1 MTPDDHDGDDPLQ
14 DRGDGDKPT
23 RDARGR
29 WLRGNC
35 PNPKGRPKKK
45 PKVLPDQSDIRI
57 FGHTMVDV
65 LTSGQKETMD
75 RRTALLNKM
84 FESAMKGKVSQ
95 QRFLYKEFER
105 NDERLAAA
113 RVYYDQMMLYWFV
126 DHPDRRNPD
135 FDIPIEVV
143 AEMEGLR
150 NMLNYYY
157 PFNYPIPGKSYPMP
171 GQSADYYSNYDYSD
185 YDDSEYDDG

>member
-1 MTPDDHDGDDPLQ
+1 MSSDDHSGNDQRQ
-14 DRGDGDKPT
+14 DRGDSDKPT

-29 WLRGNC
+29 WLPGNC

-65 LTSGQKETMD
+65 LTSGQRETMD

-105 NDERLAAA
+105 NDERLAAT
-113 RVYYDQMMLYWFV
+113 RLHYERLM
-126 DHPDRRNPD
+126 
-135 FDIPIEVV
+135 FDWIINDPV
-143 AEMEGLR
+143 
-150 NMLNYYY
+150 
-157 PFNYPIPGKSYPMP
+157 PGKPRVEVPLEVEMDIMKLNGLLNHYFPGLYPP
-171 GQSADYYSNYDYSD
+171 YGVSAN
-185 YDDSEYDDG
+185 DDDDDDG

>member
-1 MTPDDHDGDDPLQ
+1 MSNDEHDDNDKPQDSGDN
-14 DRGDGDKPT
+14 DKPT

-29 WLRGNC
+29 WLPKYC
-35 PNPKGRPKKK
+35 PNRKGRPRKK
-45 PKVLPDQSDIRI
+45 PKKIINESDIFV
-57 FGHTMVDV
+57 FGNTMIDV
-65 LTSGQKETMD
+65 VSNGQKETTI
-75 RRTALLNKM
+75 RRSALLNKM
-84 FESAMKGKVSQ
+84 FESAMKGSVTM
-95 QRFLYKEFER
+95 QRFLYSEFER
-105 NDERLAAA
+105 NDARLAAV
-113 RVYYDQMMLYWFV
+113 RVHYDQMMLYWFV

-171 GQSADYYSNYDYSD
+171 GKSADYYINYDYSD